1 MIIFWI
7 NSFIQ
12 KPDKTCFFFEPGNYF
27 FFSSFKSLRL
37 HGLDFIPS
45 SDCSEARRDHNLAK
59 YIHVPKIKQ
68 LLQTSELPHWCCWK
82 GIFLSQRQTSCWAVG
97 RGRELRGRPCWS
109 LFHPHCLFIHP
120 LPPQIGWACHLRL
133 SHIDKFKVHSG
144 TRARKDNKTFIL
156 LIKIFSQTW
165 GYSLAHSRHPIKF
178 TEEKDTERERRRKR
192 REGGREGRKAKKESK
207 ERDKRERGKE
217 RRERKEEGGNSLK
230 WFE

>member
-97 RGRELRGRPCWS
+97 RGRELRGQTLLKPFS
-109 LFHPHCLFIHP
+109 SP
-120 LPPQIGWACHLRL
+120 LPFYPPATSPDWLGLSFETKSYRQIQSSLR
-133 SHIDKFKVHSG
+133 DTGKKRQQNVHSSHQDLFPDLGIFLG
-144 TRARKDNKTFIL
+144 T
-156 LIKIFSQTW
+156 Q
-165 GYSLAHSRHPIKF
+165 
-178 TEEKDTERERRRKR
+178 
-192 REGGREGRKAKKESK
+192 
-207 ERDKRERGKE
+207 
-217 RRERKEEGGNSLK
+217 
-230 WFE
+230 